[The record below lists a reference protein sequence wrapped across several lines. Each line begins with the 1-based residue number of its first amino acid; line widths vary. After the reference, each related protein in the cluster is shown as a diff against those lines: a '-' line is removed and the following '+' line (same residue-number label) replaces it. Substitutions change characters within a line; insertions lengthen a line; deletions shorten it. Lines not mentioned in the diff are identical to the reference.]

1 MEKCS
6 VMTTDGSI
14 MPAWLGGTGWGKV
27 GGGAGKEG
35 RERGRD
41 MIRQGCGVI
50 LV

>member
-27 GGGAGKEG
+27 GGG
-35 RERGRD
+35 RGRKD
-41 MIRQGCGVI
+41 VNVGET
-50 LV
+50 